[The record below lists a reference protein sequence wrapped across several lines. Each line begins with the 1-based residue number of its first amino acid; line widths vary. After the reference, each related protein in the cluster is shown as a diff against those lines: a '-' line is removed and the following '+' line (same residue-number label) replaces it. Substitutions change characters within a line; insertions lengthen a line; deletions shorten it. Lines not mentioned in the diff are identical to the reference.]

1 MIANKLKVYRDTYD
15 LVKYLIPLV
24 NKMPRIYKFTLG
36 ERIITH
42 ALDQLNH
49 IQLANM
55 QREKRQIHLEN
66 FMVSFEMLK
75 AMIRISFESR
85 AIQGLG
91 QQAEIARRMELIGKQ
106 ITAWKNTDSKRH
118 RGVND
123 GSEKA

>member
-66 FMVSFEMLK
+66 FV
-75 AMIRISFESR
+75 
-85 AIQGLG
+85 
-91 QQAEIARRMELIGKQ
+91 
-106 ITAWKNTDSKRH
+106 
-118 RGVND
+118 V
-123 GSEKA
+123 